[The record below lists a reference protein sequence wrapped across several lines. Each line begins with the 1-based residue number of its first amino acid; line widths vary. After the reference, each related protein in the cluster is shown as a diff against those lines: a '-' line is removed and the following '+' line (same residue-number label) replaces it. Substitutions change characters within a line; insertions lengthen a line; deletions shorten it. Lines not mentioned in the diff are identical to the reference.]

1 MQLQFR
7 SSHGEKW
14 RVEREGVQEEKR
26 AVKFGGRSEVLSGKV
41 GLSGGGLEIWQIRPW
56 VIRVFIFTRI
66 IYLMKICYKS
76 KY

>member
-41 GLSGGGLEIWQIRPW
+41 GLSGGGLEIWQIRP
-56 VIRVFIFTRI
+56 
-66 IYLMKICYKS
+66 
-76 KY
+76 